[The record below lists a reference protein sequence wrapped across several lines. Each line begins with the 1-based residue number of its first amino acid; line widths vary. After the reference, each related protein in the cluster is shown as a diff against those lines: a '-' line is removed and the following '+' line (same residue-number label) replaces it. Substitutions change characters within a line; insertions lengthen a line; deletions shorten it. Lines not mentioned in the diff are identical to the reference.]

1 MDKVE
6 LTLHQR
12 VVLCYTLGTDRPE
25 NVDKNKEFFPFH
37 PKHDISKDETD
48 TVELDLDDIVQTLS
62 AVNIEQRQPQL
73 KVIHDSQKCNFTLRR
88 ARLPGAMI
96 LGGKVIS
103 SPFPKLSI
111 GCPYFWPTCSGA

>member
-37 PKHDISKDETD
+37 PKHDISQDETD

-73 KVIHDSQKCNFTLRR
+73 KVIHE
-88 ARLPGAMI
+88 
-96 LGGKVIS
+96 
-103 SPFPKLSI
+103 
-111 GCPYFWPTCSGA
+111 